1 MEIDNDIIN
10 KLVQVIKSQGWEI
23 AQLEKELKQLTTR
36 LKQCEKAT
44 GLELP

>member
-1 MEIDNDIIN
+1 MEIDDNIIN

-23 AQLEKELKQLTTR
+23 AQLEKEVKQLTTR
-36 LKQCEKAT
+36 LEQCEKAT